1 MPRNWWTRKNL
12 VLAAAVVALALIGFV
27 VIGVSYPEPA
37 ASAAL
42 GPDWQCSRL
51 AFVFTTCSRASTA
64 SPWPSASPKSRC
76 AGGCGRNR
84 IGPETELARTGASH
98 AKTVSSCGGRVG
110 GGSRIRAGRRRAG
123 AGRAERRDRACGDV
137 HCRAGSQG
145 S

>member
-12 VLAAAVVALALIGFV
+12 VLAAAAVALAFIGFV

-51 AFVFTTCSRASTA
+51 AFVFTTCSRVKHSRVLRL
-64 SPWPSASPKSRC
+64 SASPKSRC
-76 AGGCGRNR
+76 ADGCGRNR
-84 IGPETELARTGASH
+84 IGPVTSWTGASY
-98 AKTVSSCGGRVG
+98 AKTASSCGRRVG
-110 GGSRIRAGRRRAG
+110 GGSASLAGRRRAG
-123 AGRAERRDRACGDV
+123 AGRAERRNRACGNF
-137 HCRAGSQG
+137 HGRAGTQG